1 MGIIQEK
8 GPKMPIAETQTA
20 DAAKDLRDAAR
31 EVIFAIDEGFLGAD
45 PDFKGVEN
53 LRATIERIEGKS
65 WKQLRRP
72 MHEKRARECDLLYP
86 EREAW
91 RGKSFRR
98 RPVNSQAQAK
108 SL

>member
-1 MGIIQEK
+1 MEIKSEK
-8 GPKMPIAETQTA
+8 GLKMPSDKVQTD
-20 DAAKDLRDAAR
+20 DASKELRDAAR

-53 LRATIERIEGKS
+53 LRAALERIEGKS